1 MPFVANRVGEIHRSS
16 NPQWRHVPGDMN
28 PADLSTRGL
37 SATELA
43 NSKLWAEGPGIIQGE
58 ESTWPPQLPNEHVE
72 ESIDKYEKR
81 KVTHATSESQNDS
94 SIEANYFSNFRSLVR
109 TFAWVRRFV
118 NNCKLPNESRKKSQT
133 LCLQELKDSETW
145 WIKKAQLEGFPEG
158 KTDSRLTRFN
168 PKEDDDG
175 LLRVDGRLCN
185 SNDLPYDVKHPIIL
199 PKDHTVTHLIVRSAH
214 EQLGHGSGTE
224 HLLSELRTRFWIVK
238 GRRIVR
244 NLIQKC
250 IGCRRRFTGKPTT
263 QMMAP
268 LPKSRLQQPMRAFE
282 RVGVD
287 YGGPYLTKQG
297 RGKTRTKRYLC
308 LFTCLT
314 TRAVHLEMA
323 YALDTDSFI
332 NAFSRMVARR
342 GTPAFVLSDN
352 GTNFVGAEREL
363 CPTLRWCI

>member
-1 MPFVANRVGEIHRSS
+1 MGAVLSVRLAKAINNTLEVEGTIFWTDSTNVLYWIRNQSREFKPFVANCVGEIHRSS
-16 NPQWRHVPGDMN
+16 NPQQWRHVPGDMN

-158 KTDSRLTRFN
+158 KTDSCLTRFN

-199 PKDHTVTHLIVRSAH
+199 PKDYTVT
-214 EQLGHGSGTE
+214 
-224 HLLSELRTRFWIVK
+224 RT
-238 GRRIVR
+238 
-244 NLIQKC
+244 
-250 IGCRRRFTGKPTT
+250 
-263 QMMAP
+263 
-268 LPKSRLQQPMRAFE
+268 
-282 RVGVD
+282 
-287 YGGPYLTKQG
+287 PYSYK
-297 RGKTRTKRYLC
+297 RT
-308 LFTCLT
+308 
-314 TRAVHLEMA
+314 
-323 YALDTDSFI
+323 
-332 NAFSRMVARR
+332 
-342 GTPAFVLSDN
+342 
-352 GTNFVGAEREL
+352 
-363 CPTLRWCI
+363 

>member
-16 NPQWRHVPGDMN
+16 NPQQWRHVPGDMN

-158 KTDSRLTRFN
+158 KTDSRLTRLN

-175 LLRVDGRLCN
+175 LLRVDGR
-185 SNDLPYDVKHPIIL
+185 
-199 PKDHTVTHLIVRSAH
+199 
-214 EQLGHGSGTE
+214 
-224 HLLSELRTRFWIVK
+224 
-238 GRRIVR
+238 
-244 NLIQKC
+244 
-250 IGCRRRFTGKPTT
+250 
-263 QMMAP
+263 
-268 LPKSRLQQPMRAFE
+268 
-282 RVGVD
+282 
-287 YGGPYLTKQG
+287 
-297 RGKTRTKRYLC
+297 
-308 LFTCLT
+308 
-314 TRAVHLEMA
+314 
-323 YALDTDSFI
+323 DTDSFI